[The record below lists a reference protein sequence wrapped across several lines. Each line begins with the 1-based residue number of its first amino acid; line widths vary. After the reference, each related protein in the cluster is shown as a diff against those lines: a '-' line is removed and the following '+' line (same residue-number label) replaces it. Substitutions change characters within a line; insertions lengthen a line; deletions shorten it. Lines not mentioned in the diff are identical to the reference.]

1 MGITQILSIAIII
14 LACIGAIIYLAW
26 QIKKKGLRKVAIDL
40 IVEAE
45 ERLDDNQE
53 RFNSVVNTLI
63 MLLPKPFNFII
74 TTKTIEKLVQT
85 TFDEIKKALDYI
97 PEENLMINPDVE
109 SEG

>member
-1 MGITQILSIAIII
+1 MEITQIIALIVIV
-14 LACIGAIIYLAW
+14 LACIASILYLAW
-26 QIKKKGLRKVAIDL
+26 KIKKNGLRKVAIDL

-45 ERLDDNQE
+45 ERLEDNE
-53 RFNSVVNTLI
+53 EKFNAVVNTLI

-74 TTKTIEKLVQT
+74 TTRTVEKLVQN

-97 PEENLMINPDVE
+97 PEENLVINPDVE